1 MPRHANSI
9 PLHEHKKTDR
19 FRAGISPLKCDCTG
33 LLVTCTGLVS
43 TGVLALMVMQPE
55 WMVVGP
61 VNAFVLFATLASLEV
76 FMPLAGAFSHTSRC
90 QTAAA
95 RVNQILNTTASRSF
109 GTHETPA
116 HSGQLHIHS
125 ILTFLTH
132 QATTH
137 YLTG

>member
-1 MPRHANSI
+1 
-9 PLHEHKKTDR
+9 
-19 FRAGISPLKCDCTG
+19 
-33 LLVTCTGLVS
+33 
-43 TGVLALMVMQPE
+43 MVMQPD
-55 WMVVGP
+55 WMVSGP

-109 GTHETPA
+109 GTHDTPA
-116 HSGQLHIHS
+116 QSGQLRIHNLDFAYAPS
-125 ILTFLTH
+125 H
-132 QATTH
+132 KSH